1 MAQPSK
7 YERAVDFTDRDGDD
21 TDHSGI
27 NAELDA
33 AALSVN
39 QIRENLAK
47 IQGDDGGLAEGV
59 VTDKSLS
66 SSAFSAV
73 LGEVEIAAQ
82 RSVDAS
88 NQATLS
94 ATSAAV
100 ARDAAIAAR
109 VSAETAQIASGL
121 NSATAANEAAKAVS
135 ASASAEAASVRA
147 ANSATVAGSAST
159 VAVTN
164 ATESSAS
171 ALTASNSAAS
181 ALNSAASAAQSA
193 SSANSSATSANAA
206 AVRAETAA
214 NNITNSPGNTYSKPE
229 IDVLLS
235 MKASITGGGASG
247 TWDITAANAT
257 NSAQLGGIPAANYA
271 VKTGQ
276 GASGTWTIS
285 ITGQAATVQSVSTSQ
300 VGAAT
305 AALAVD
311 DVGAYAV
318 LTWFPIGGSAWN
330 PPAGT
335 IVTQGLNATL
345 FYGPGGTGGSPPGGS
360 RWMIC
365 GAPIYSG
372 PSVTGDVAV
381 LRRTTLFKR
390 VG

>member
-1 MAQPSK
+1 MTQAQK
-7 YERAVDFTDRDGDD
+7 YERTIDFTDRDGDD
-21 TDHSGI
+21 TDHTGI
-27 NAELDA
+27 NSEFDA
-33 AALSVN
+33 AALTVN

-47 IQGDDGGLAEGV
+47 IQGDDGTLAKGV
-59 VTDKSLS
+59 VTADALS
-66 SSAFSAV
+66 ESAFDAV
-73 LGEVEIAAQ
+73 LSDVKTETERAAN
-82 RSVDAS
+82 AA

-94 ATSAAV
+94 ATTSASNSDSAV
-100 ARDAAIAAR
+100 AAR
-109 VSAETAQIASGL
+109 VAAETAQIASSL
-121 NSATAANEAAKAVS
+121 NSATAANEAAKAVG
-135 ASASAEAASVRA
+135 ASASAEAAAVRA

-214 NNITNSPGNTYSKPE
+214 NNSTNSPGNTYSKPE

-235 MKASITGGGASG
+235 MKASTTGGGASG

-257 NSAQLGGIPAANYA
+257 NSAKLGGISAANYA

-276 GASGTWTIS
+276 GASGTWPIS
-285 ITGQAATVQSVSTSQ
+285 ITGRAATVQSVSTSQ

-318 LTWFPIGGSAWN
+318 LTWLPIGGAAWN

-335 IVTQGLNATL
+335 IVTQGLTGAI
-345 FYGPGGTGGSPPGGS
+345 FYGPGGTGSPPGGS

-372 PSVTGDVAV
+372 PSVTGDVAL